1 MPVMLADA
9 LDRSRWHAPQERA
22 VLRAAAVELAT
33 RGLLPRDIATA
44 LRLSERAVRDLLG
57 VPTREGLRDRA

>member
-22 VLRAAAVELAT
+22 VLRAAPGQLAT
-33 RGLLPRDIATA
+33 GRLLPRDIATA